1 MCVCG
6 ARVLAILA
14 DVNGLTDVMSTLA
27 DVYGLTDVVSTLG
40 DVYGLTYVMFVY
52 TWRRLQPN

>member
-1 MCVCG
+1 MLCLYTLG
-6 ARVLAILA
+6 
-14 DVNGLTDVMSTLA
+14 DVYGLTDVMSTLA

-40 DVYGLTYVMFVY
+40 DVYGLTDVMFVY